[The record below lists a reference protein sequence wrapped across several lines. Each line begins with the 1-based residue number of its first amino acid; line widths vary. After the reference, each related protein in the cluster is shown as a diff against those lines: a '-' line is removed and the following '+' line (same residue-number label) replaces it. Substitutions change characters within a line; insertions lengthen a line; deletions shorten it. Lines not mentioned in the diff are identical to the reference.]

1 MRAHIPSYRLISPA
15 TLAEALIILGNEEPS
30 WKPFAGGTDLMV
42 LLEAGKLPHQNY
54 LNIWKLP
61 ELRGIEVTDTFV
73 SLGARPTCTEIQRHE
88 ILRAEF
94 PMLCQAAKETGGI
107 AIQNRATLGGNIVN
121 ASPAADSPPALLA
134 YDAELELVSKRGER
148 RIPYFKFHTAY
159 KQMDK
164 RPDELLRAIR
174 LPRAPNQLTHYYR
187 KVGTR
192 KAQAISKVCFAAV
205 GSMTDGK
212 IESVRIALGSIA
224 PIPFR
229 CVQTENALRNQ
240 TIDSVAAARE
250 ALASEI
256 SPIDD
261 LRSTRDY
268 RLRVSLNL
276 LEDFINELSAPNPEL
291 RIGN

>member
-1 MRAHIPSYRLISPA
+1 VRAFIPAYQLVTPQSLS
-15 TLAEALIILGNEEPS
+15 EALTIIAS
-30 WKPFAGGTDLMV
+30 DSCAWRPFAGGTDLMV

-73 SLGARPTCTEIQRHE
+73 SLGALTTYTEVQNHE
-88 ILRAEF
+88 ILRKEF

-107 AIQNRATLGGNIVN
+107 AIQNRGTLGGNIVN

-134 YDAELELVSKRGER
+134 YDAELELVSKHGER
-148 RIPYFKFHTAY
+148 RIPYFKFHSGY
-159 KQMDK
+159 KQMDI

-174 LPRAPNQLTHYYR
+174 LPRAANRLTHYYR

-212 IESVRIALGSIA
+212 IETVRIALGSIA
-224 PIPFR
+224 PIPLR

-240 TIDSVAAARE
+240 TIDSIAAAR
-250 ALASEI
+250 AIFASEI

-276 LEDFINELSAPNPEL
+276 LEHFIDELSA
-291 RIGN
+291 

>member
-1 MRAHIPSYRLISPA
+1 MRAFIPAYQLVTPQSLS
-15 TLAEALIILGNEEPS
+15 EALTIVASDSGT
-30 WKPFAGGTDLMV
+30 WRPFAGGTDLMV
-42 LLEAGKLPHQNY
+42 LLEAGKLPHKNY
-54 LNIWKLP
+54 LNIWNLS
-61 ELRGIEVTDTFV
+61 ELRGIEVSDAYV
-73 SLGARPTCTEIQRHE
+73 SLGALTTYTEVHNHE

-107 AIQNRATLGGNIVN
+107 AIQNRGTLGGNIVN

-134 YDAELELVSKRGER
+134 YDAELELVLKHGER
-148 RIPYFKFHTAY
+148 RVPYLKFHTGY
-159 KQMDK
+159 KQMDI

-174 LPRAPNQLTHYYR
+174 LPRAPNQLTQYYR

-205 GSMTDGK
+205 GSMNDGK

-224 PIPFR
+224 PIPLR

-240 TIDSVAAARE
+240 TIDSVAAARD
-250 ALASEI
+250 ALGSEI

-276 LEDFINELSAPNPEL
+276 LEDFINELSA
-291 RIGN
+291 

>member
-1 MRAHIPSYRLISPA
+1 MRAFIPAYQLVTPQSLS
-15 TLAEALIILGNEEPS
+15 EALTIVASDSGT
-30 WKPFAGGTDLMV
+30 WRPFAGGTDLMV
-42 LLEAGKLPHQNY
+42 LLEAGKLPHKNY
-54 LNIWKLP
+54 LNIWNLS
-61 ELRGIEVTDTFV
+61 ELRGIEVSDAYV
-73 SLGARPTCTEIQRHE
+73 SLGALTTYTEVHNHE

-107 AIQNRATLGGNIVN
+107 AIQNRGTLGGNIVN

-134 YDAELELVSKRGER
+134 YDAELELVLKHGER
-148 RIPYFKFHTAY
+148 RVPYLKFHTGY
-159 KQMDK
+159 KQMDI

-174 LPRAPNQLTHYYR
+174 LPRAPNQLTQYYR

-205 GSMTDGK
+205 GSMNDGK

-224 PIPFR
+224 PIPLR

-240 TIDSVAAARE
+240 TIDSLAAARD
-250 ALASEI
+250 ALGSEI

-276 LEDFINELSAPNPEL
+276 LEDFINELSA
-291 RIGN
+291 

>member
-1 MRAHIPSYRLISPA
+1 MRAYIPSYRLISPA
-15 TLAEALIILGNEEPS
+15 SLGEALDVLARDNGT

-42 LLEAGKLPHQNY
+42 LLEAGKLPHKNY
-54 LNIWKLP
+54 LNIWNLP
-61 ELRGIEVTDTFV
+61 ELRGIEVTDAYV
-73 SLGARPTCTEIQRHE
+73 SLGVLTTYTEIQSHE

-107 AIQNRATLGGNIVN
+107 AIQNRGTLGGNIVN

-134 YDAELELVSKRGER
+134 YDAELELVSKDGER
-148 RIPYFKFHTAY
+148 RIPYFKFHSGY
-159 KQMDK
+159 KQMDM
-164 RPDELLRAIR
+164 RPDELLRTIR
-174 LPRAPNQLTHYYR
+174 LPRAANRLTHYYR

-212 IESVRIALGSIA
+212 IETVRIALGSIA
-224 PIPFR
+224 PIPLR
-229 CVQTENALRNQ
+229 CVQTENALRHQ
-240 TIDSVAAARE
+240 TIDPEIVVAAKT
-250 ALASEI
+250 ALADEI
-256 SPIDD
+256 SPIHD

-276 LEDFINELSAPNPEL
+276 LEDFINELSA
-291 RIGN
+291 R

>member
-1 MRAHIPSYRLISPA
+1 MRAFIPAYQLVTPQSLS
-15 TLAEALIILGNEEPS
+15 EALTIIAS
-30 WKPFAGGTDLMV
+30 DSCAWRPFAGGTDLMV

-73 SLGARPTCTEIQRHE
+73 SLGALTTYTEVQNHE
-88 ILRAEF
+88 ILRKEF

-107 AIQNRATLGGNIVN
+107 AIQNRGTLGGNIVN

-134 YDAELELVSKRGER
+134 YDAELELVSKHGER
-148 RIPYFKFHTAY
+148 RIPYFKFHSGY
-159 KQMDK
+159 KQMDI
-164 RPDELLRAIR
+164 RPDELLRTIR
-174 LPRAPNQLTHYYR
+174 LPRAPNRLTHYYR

-212 IESVRIALGSIA
+212 IETVRIALGSIA
-224 PIPFR
+224 PIPLR

-240 TIDSVAAARE
+240 TIDSIAAAR
-250 ALASEI
+250 AIFASEI

-276 LEDFINELSAPNPEL
+276 LEHFIDELSA
-291 RIGN
+291 

>member
-1 MRAHIPSYRLISPA
+1 MRAYTPSYQLFSPGTLNA
-15 TLAEALIILGNEEPS
+15 TLEILAQDDGV

-42 LLEAGKLPHQNY
+42 LLEAGKLPHKNY
-54 LNIWKLP
+54 VNIWNLP
-61 ELRGIEVTDTFV
+61 ELGGIEVTDAYV
-73 SLGARPTCTEIQRHE
+73 SLGALTTYTEIQSHE
-88 ILRAEF
+88 ILQAEF

-107 AIQNRATLGGNIVN
+107 AIQNRGTLGGNIVN

-134 YDAELELVSKRGER
+134 YDAELELVSKDGDR
-148 RIPYFKFHTAY
+148 RIPYFKFHSGY
-159 KQMDK
+159 KQMDM

-174 LPRAPNQLTHYYR
+174 LPRATNQLTHYYR

-205 GSMTDGK
+205 GSITEGK

-224 PIPFR
+224 PIPLR

-240 TIDSVAAARE
+240 TIDPEIVAAAKT

-261 LRSTRDY
+261 LRSTMDY

-276 LEDFINELSAPNPEL
+276 LEDFINKLHA
-291 RIGN
+291 R